1 VRLCACF
8 ILNFVLIY
16 DVLAHVLRWN
26 HSSQNPRTIGCTR
39 FSRRNFGLRLLLQN
53 RYRIYAKFHTHLRC
67 FSSRFTLESARAR
80 TPLTIGCTR
89 FSRRNFRPHLLLQN
103 RYRIY
108 AKFHTHLRC
117 FSPQFTLESARAR
130 TRTTYGMIYAV
141 KYMSLCSRKR
151 CPQCHI
157 RSTWFGLQ
165 KILLCMFYASL
176 SIYICIRILRY
187 AYRPRILAVDCM
199 ADASTWVLSRPRP
212 GWGFYM
218 YDISFYIL

>member
-1 VRLCACF
+1 MTLFDVFYSNLLRSEIVRVFFTKFRTHLRCF
-8 ILNFVLIY
+8 
-16 DVLAHVLRWN
+16 
-26 HSSQNPRTIGCTR
+26 SSRFTLKSFEPEPRTIGCTR

-53 RYRIYAKFHTHLRC
+53 RYRIYAKFRTHLRC

-108 AKFHTHLRC
+108 AKFRTHLRC
-117 FSPQFTLESARAR
+117 FSPRFTLESARAR
-130 TRTTYGMIYAV
+130 TRTTYCMIYAV

-157 RSTWFGLQ
+157 RST
-165 KILLCMFYASL
+165 
-176 SIYICIRILRY
+176 
-187 AYRPRILAVDCM
+187 
-199 ADASTWVLSRPRP
+199 
-212 GWGFYM
+212 
-218 YDISFYIL
+218 